1 MSRFNHH
8 KYRPFAFAP
17 QLPDRTWPDKT
28 IDKAPIWVSVD
39 LRDGNQALIDPMT
52 IEQKLRYFQLLVAC
66 GFKEIEIGFPAASQ
80 IEYARYWYKHANTSL
95 TAPSS
100 PYAVSSALSSTCT
113 TPPRAYSGKKSM
125 KKAKKTLRL
134 SPLRARLCCKNGLR
148 VTQIANGFLNTR
160 RRVSRR
166 PSRILPSPFAK
177 PSAKSGSRGQGAK
190 SSSTCRIP
198 SKPAH
203 RTATLTK
210 SNTSAANSPA
220 AKTS

>member
-80 IEYARYWYKHANTSL
+80 IEYDFTRLLIDTSL

-100 PYAVSSALSSTCT
+100 PYAVSSALSSICT

-160 RRVSRR
+160 RKASRK
-166 PSRILPSPFAK
+166 LNLTLLLPFAK